1 MKRVMEKYN
10 ALPKEE
16 RDKWDKVIIPVILVY
31 YHIVIYSLW
40 IVGTVVFGIAGA
52 VLNPDYP
59 VSGFFLGALCGLSLG
74 GYIIY
79 QGEWL

>member
-16 RDKWDKVIIPVILVY
+16 RDKWDKVIMPIILVY

-59 VSGFFLGALCGLSLG
+59 VSGFFLGSLCGLSLG